1 MTYSMVHKVPKSAFA
16 WIDTRSLTTHK
27 SGLSLMDTNRFNA
40 ADLKSTL
47 RAQCLYAFAWQHI
60 LL

>member
-1 MTYSMVHKVPKSAFA
+1 MVHKVPKAAFA
-16 WIDTRSLTTHK
+16 WIGTRSLTTHK
-27 SGLSLMDTNRFNA
+27 SGLLMDTNPFNA